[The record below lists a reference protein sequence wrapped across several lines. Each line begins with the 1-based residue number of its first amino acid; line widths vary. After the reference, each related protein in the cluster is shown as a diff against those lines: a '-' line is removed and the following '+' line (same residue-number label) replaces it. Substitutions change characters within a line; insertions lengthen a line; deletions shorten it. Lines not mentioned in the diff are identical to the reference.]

1 MLRTAVIIGACCVF
15 LFAGTA
21 VNAQKLLH
29 IDTGCVHI
37 RVNDANQQAEV
48 SDFVPVAS
56 NEDKSDKDKNVKN
69 IPTPTLRK
77 HYLMDNA
84 IPKQH
89 PALKDFNGLGSKETA
104 ISNAVKLLPNYNQQL
119 VKNFRKEVKKP
130 LVASRVVE
138 DNLLSQ
144 SGQPVSSNS
153 GTEELTPEALKQNT
167 KTLRINLSGAL
178 ATAIQNNPEFRAK
191 TILPRITATHVGE
204 QLSVFDTKLTG
215 NLQTTQGTSHYFA
228 GNSYGL
234 AHPKWEGN
242 NSLQTELGLE
252 KITTCGGMWSFKGS
266 FADSRQ
272 HQLGA
277 LLESPQDMVAI
288 TFQQSLLQGRGIGV
302 NLALV
307 QQARLQTVVSRQEF
321 SAYAQQFV
329 ANVELA
335 ALDYIAS
342 VKKLELLNRMKKI
355 QERNTQELIEKIE
368 HGKEAAVQQYAY
380 LAQIGDLEVQRLNTC
395 QQVTTY
401 RILVLSLVYPKS
413 TEYWKHDVEICYDLV
428 PPGDTLLSADAH
440 IQQAL
445 ARRPDIV
452 QARLQWEQ
460 GRLNV
465 MTTQNGLL
473 PKLDF
478 FTEFRWG
485 NSGTYDST
493 DTRTLLQNQSQATAG
508 LQLSYILGNRDAR
521 AKNRAA
527 QLSSAQH
534 RLAIE
539 NLENQVKTNVY
550 RQFLAVVQQ
559 FQLIAAT
566 NLAAI
571 SAYHTYLAEVEKQKQ
586 GKSNTILVSSVQ
598 DNYIKEALGEID
610 AVIEFRKALVNLY
623 LADGSILER
632 RGVCIQ

>member
-1 MLRTAVIIGACCVF
+1 MLRTAVVIGACCVF
-15 LFAGTA
+15 LFAGTV

-29 IDTGCVHI
+29 INAGCVHI
-37 RVNDANQQAEV
+37 CVNDANQQAEI

-56 NEDKSDKDKNVKN
+56 DEDKSDGNKKVL
-69 IPTPTLRK
+69 TPTLRK
-77 HYLMDNA
+77 HYLMDAA
-84 IPKQH
+84 ISQQH
-89 PALKDFNGLGSKETA
+89 PILKDFDGFGSKETA
-104 ISNAVKLLPNYNQQL
+104 ISNTVKLLPDYNQQL
-119 VKNFRKEVKKP
+119 VKSFRNAVKKP
-130 LVASRVVE
+130 LIASGVVE

-153 GTEELTPEALKQNT
+153 GTEELTPKALKRNT

-191 TILPRITATHVGE
+191 TIQPRITATHVNE
-204 QLSVFDTKLTG
+204 QLAVFDTKLTG
-215 NLQTTQGTSHYFA
+215 NVQTTQGISHYWA
-228 GNSYGL
+228 GNGYGL

-252 KITTCGGMWSFKGS
+252 KVTTYGGMWSFKGS
-266 FADSRQ
+266 FVDSRE
-272 HQLGA
+272 HQLGM
-277 LLESPQDMVAI
+277 LFESPQDMVAVK
-288 TFQQSLLQGRGIGV
+288 FQQSLLQGRGIGV
-302 NLALV
+302 NLVLV

-329 ANVELA
+329 ADVELA
-335 ALDYIAS
+335 ALGYIAT

-355 QERNTQELIEKIE
+355 QERNTQELLEKIE

-380 LAQIGDLEVQRLNTC
+380 LAQIGDLEVQRLNTYR
-395 QQVTTY
+395 QVTAY
-401 RILVLSLVYPKS
+401 RIQVLNLVYPKS
-413 TEYWKHDVEICYDLV
+413 TEYWKHDVEISYDLV
-428 PPGDTLLSADAH
+428 PPGDTLLSVDAH
-440 IQQAL
+440 IRQAL
-445 ARRPDIV
+445 SRRPDIV

-460 GRLNV
+460 GRLDV

-478 FTEFRWG
+478 FTEFCWG
-485 NSGTYDST
+485 NSGTQNSDGS
-493 DTRTLLQNQSQATAG
+493 RTLLRNQSQAVAG
-508 LQLSYILGNRDAR
+508 LQLSYMLGNRDAK
-521 AKNRAA
+521 AKHRAA
-527 QLSSAQH
+527 QLSSAQQ

-550 RQFLAVVQQ
+550 HQFLAVVQQ